1 MARYVCRKCEQVV
14 ESYSWCPRCGGLMD
28 RLVTPEVVG
37 GTLYNDTAYFSDKK
51 VVIPYGTENIEE
63 EAFKNCDLE
72 EIELPDTLTSISAS
86 CFSGNKNLR
95 KILLPAS
102 IKNIGKDAFSNC
114 ASLEEVIISEGIE
127 EIGENAFSG
136 CTSLEHIS
144 IPSTLRKIGNYAIP
158 FDRFKYIALPRG
170 LSEIGE
176 GLFENKD
183 TQSQDRLKTQ
193 LRLVPPC
200 SNAERYLDEHKLKYR
215 HCGVKFGVATNRKVD
230 NKIFLYSNR
239 IPFGKARI
247 PEDVS
252 IIGDYALA
260 GHTEIKEAVFP
271 RTLVEIKDHA
281 FDGCTNLAKISFNYG
296 LKKIGTKA
304 FCDFDGYIVDL
315 PSTVTEVA
323 DDAFPANCVISIHGE
338 MPFHAKKAECIERK
352 KQVLI
357 IEKQKLRSLRKREE
371 SACEAAQKIAK
382 IAIAS
387 TPESSAIELQY
398 EKQLSE
404 LQKQINEET
413 QRYFQKDYNLRAEQI
428 AAQARIDSLTEER
441 KKCFLLAIAKK
452 KELDTCI
459 AAENDKVKSIQN
471 EMQQAAGNYQV
482 LIDQLNS
489 KSASIKAELTRLQ
502 DAKKEKDAL
511 QQRLI
516 ASRREYAL
524 QIANQTSRIS
534 TLESQIE
541 KDEAALSSEYKEW
554 DAARKKAEELQ
565 KAQDS
570 IREEKQ
576 KQEAQRVK
584 IAKLVSK
591 KEKAIARLGVPKY
604 QSIRIS
610 AVELFSLKSTDAII
624 EEEQLNDCYLRLVEK
639 LNEQSKVSAYIAFAE
654 EHAEE
659 LSAIKEIN
667 RSLGCSENDGIER
680 FVSNS
685 EPEMKAIT
693 LPNRFVALCAYYKKA
708 GTWKQL
714 RDAAKTIQ
722 STKRPKANLL
732 DQLFSSVEYIRLNA
746 KVKSVLIFP
755 YCIAVC
761 EPGKQIKVLT
771 CEKVRL
777 TVRFADQ
784 QIESENLPPH
794 SEVLSQTYKYMN
806 KDGTVSRRYKDNPL
820 VRTVRLTTLALTV
833 ENKSVSIPVDSYQA
847 ALQFESAFDSFT
859 KNLTFGSQRSVY
871 EAVSTSADYDAIER
885 EIEMLAAKEKAEKQR
900 IRNEEKEAA
909 RKKEKERILAQKAAE
924 EKRKQ
929 IIQRQREINEERKRQ
944 KREKK
949 EAAKS
954 TAKLFSDDFADET
967 SSSIVQN
974 EKSEE
979 ILVKIATNRLISN
992 TVFKVGLQAAAD
1004 SLPDEIV
1011 AFFIAESGE
1020 CISNKKKILQ
1030 LSSSSPTTIGF
1041 ILNSG
1046 KDYTA
1051 MKKCFLRLEAHG
1063 SILCDIEF
1071 QMNISFCSDF

>member
-14 ESYSWCPRCGGLMD
+14 ESYSWCPRCGGLMN

-37 GTLYNDTAYFSDKK
+37 GTLYNDSTFFSDPKL
-51 VVIPYGTENIEE
+51 VVPHGTIDIEQG
-63 EAFKNCDLE
+63 AFKKCSIG
-72 EIELPDTLTSISAS
+72 EIELPDTLTSISAD
-86 CFSGNKNLR
+86 CFSKNPDLK
-95 KILLPAS
+95 KITIPRS
-102 IKNIGKDAFSNC
+102 VKTIGKGAFSNC
-114 ASLEEVIISEGIE
+114 TSLEEVIISEGVE

-144 IPSTLRKIGNYAIP
+144 IPSTMRKIGNYAIP

-176 GLFENKD
+176 GLFENKGA
-183 TQSQDRLKTQ
+183 QAQERLKTQ
-193 LRLVPPC
+193 LCLVPPY
-200 SNAERYLDEHKLKYR
+200 SNAERYLDEHDLKYR
-215 HCGVKFGVATNRKVD
+215 HCGVKFGVATNRKVA

-247 PEDVS
+247 PEDVN

-281 FDGCTNLAKISFNYG
+281 FEGCTNLAKISFNYG
-296 LKKIGTKA
+296 LKKIGAKA
-304 FCDFDGYIVDL
+304 FCNFDGYIVDL

-323 DDAFPANCVISIHGE
+323 DDAFPANCIISVGGG
-338 MPFHAKKAECIERK
+338 MPFYAEKTECIERK
-352 KQVLI
+352 KRELI
-357 IEKQKLRSLRKREE
+357 IEKQKLRSLQEREE
-371 SACEAAQKIAK
+371 SAHKAAQEITLAP
-382 IAIAS
+382 
-387 TPESSAIELQY
+387 TPESTAIELQY
-398 EKQLSE
+398 KKQLSE

-413 QRYFQKDYNLRAEQI
+413 QRYFQKDYNLRAEQNT
-428 AAQARIDSLTEER
+428 AQARIDSLTEER
-441 KKCFLLAIAKK
+441 KKCFFLAVAKK

-471 EMQQAAGNYQV
+471 EMQQTAENYQV
-482 LIDQLNS
+482 LVDQLNS
-489 KSASIKAELTRLQ
+489 RAASIKAELTRLQ

-516 ASRREYAL
+516 ASCREYAL

-534 TLESQIE
+534 TIESQIE
-541 KDEAALSSEYKEW
+541 KDEAALRGEYKEW

-570 IREEKQ
+570 IREEEQ

-624 EEEQLNDCYLRLVEK
+624 EEEQLNDCYLRLVEE
-639 LNEQSKVSAYIAFAE
+639 LNEQSKASAYIAFAE

-708 GTWKQL
+708 ETWKQL
-714 RDAAKTIQ
+714 RYAAKTIQ

-761 EPGKQIKVLT
+761 ESGKQIKVLT

-777 TVRFADQ
+777 TVRFTDQ
-784 QIESENLPPH
+784 QIESEDLPPH

-820 VRTVRLTTLALTV
+820 VKTVRLTTLSLTI
-833 ENKSVSIPVDSYQA
+833 ENKSVSFPVDSYQA

-859 KNLTFGSQRSVY
+859 KNLTSGSQRSVY

-909 RKKEKERILAQKAAE
+909 RKKEEERILAQKAAE

-944 KREKK
+944 KREKE

-954 TAKLFSDDFADET
+954 TAKLFSDDFADEM
-967 SSSIVQN
+967 SSSVVQN
-974 EKSEE
+974 EKSEG
-979 ILVKIATNRLISN
+979 ILVKVATNRLISN

-1004 SLPDEIV
+1004 SLTDEIV

-1051 MKKCFLRLEAHG
+1051 MKKCFLRLEEHG